1 MANKRPTLDDL
12 DLSLGKRTSTTT
24 VLASKALFSDNRDNI
39 VVQGRAYDT

>member
-1 MANKRPTLDDL
+1 VEHGA
-12 DLSLGKRTSTTT
+12 STTT